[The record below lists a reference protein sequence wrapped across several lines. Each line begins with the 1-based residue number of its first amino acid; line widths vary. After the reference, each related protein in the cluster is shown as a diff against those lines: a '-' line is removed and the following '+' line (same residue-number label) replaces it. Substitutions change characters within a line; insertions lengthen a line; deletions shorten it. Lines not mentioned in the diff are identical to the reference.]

1 MAVLDTAPALPR
13 VGSWNRRA
21 RGGGPVWKLYASLAV
36 CVLLASAVLFPG
48 AFTRSSPLQQQLGDR
63 LLAPGWSRGG
73 STVHPLGTDAL
84 GRDLLARVVYGAR
97 YTPPI
102 SIAAVAAAG
111 TVGTILGVVAGY
123 FGGLVDL
130 VIIALADFMLSFPFI
145 LTALL
150 VAAVLG
156 AGVFNLIVILA
167 LGSWPTYARIARAET
182 ASMRHREFMTAA
194 RAMGLRTAA
203 MLRRHLLPNIS
214 SSLIVIG
221 GLEVAR
227 LMIAEAFLSFLGLGV
242 PPPLPSWGN
251 MIATGR
257 DYLIQQPWLVI
268 VPGLAIMLSATAFN
282 FLGDAL
288 RELLDPRL
296 AHGD

>member
-1 MAVLDTAPALPR
+1 
-13 VGSWNRRA
+13 
-21 RGGGPVWKLYASLAV
+21 
-36 CVLLASAVLFPG
+36 
-48 AFTRSSPLQQQLGDR
+48 
-63 LLAPGWSRGG
+63 
-73 STVHPLGTDAL
+73 
-84 GRDLLARVVYGAR
+84 
-97 YTPPI
+97 
-102 SIAAVAAAG
+102 
-111 TVGTILGVVAGY
+111 
-123 FGGLVDL
+123 
-130 VIIALADFMLSFPFI
+130 
-145 LTALL
+145 
-150 VAAVLG
+150 
-156 AGVFNLIVILA
+156 
-167 LGSWPTYARIARAET
+167 
-182 ASMRHREFMTAA
+182 MTAA

>member
-1 MAVLDTAPALPR
+1 MAILGTASALPQAR
-13 VGSWNRRA
+13 SRNPRA
-21 RGGGPVWKLYASLAV
+21 RRGGPIWKLCTGVAI
-36 CVLLASAVLFPG
+36 CTLLASAALFPG
-48 AFTRSSPLQQQLGDR
+48 AFTRSDPLQQQLADR
-63 LLAPGWSRGG
+63 LLPPGWSHGG
-73 STVHPLGTDAL
+73 SMAHPLGADAL
-84 GRDLLARVVYGAR
+84 GRDLLARVIYGAR

-102 SIAAVAAAG
+102 SMAAVAAAG
-111 TVGTILGVVAGY
+111 TVGTVLGIVAGY

-150 VAAVLG
+150 IAAVLG
-156 AGVFNLIVILA
+156 AGVINLIVILA
-167 LGSWPTYARIARAET
+167 LGTWPTYTRIARAET

-194 RAMGLRTAA
+194 RAMGLRTVV

-221 GLEVAR
+221 SLEVAR
-227 LMIAEAFLSFLGLGV
+227 LMIAEAFLSFLGFGV

-257 DYLIQQPWLVI
+257 DYLIQQPWLVT

-288 RELLDPRL
+288 RELLDPRF
-296 AHGD
+296 ARGD